1 MSSTTFQ
8 TERYDL
14 LALGSG
20 EAGKYIAWTMAS
32 AGKKA
37 AVIERRYIGGSCPNI
52 ACLPSKNII
61 YSAKV
66 AHLAKHA
73 ADFGLPASHGGVNM
87 AVVRERKRAMVSGL
101 IAMHEDRFDKTH
113 TELILGEGHFVAPKT
128 IEVTLMNGGTRLL
141 IGTQVVICTGSR
153 AAILSIPGL
162 RESKPLTHIE
172 ALELDKVPEHLLV
185 LGGGYVGLEFA
196 QAFRRFGS
204 RVTIIERSARLLHDE
219 DDDIAQAVISVLTG
233 EGIELVN
240 NADVREVQGTSG
252 HTVTVQLN
260 RDGQPTRLQGTH
272 LFVATGRTPNTDG
285 IGLDVAGVK
294 VTPKGHVQVNG
305 RLETTAEGVFA
316 VGDCA
321 GSPHFTHIG
330 FDDFRVVRDN
340 LLGRPRVTTGRLVPS
355 CLFLDPELAHVGLNE
370 TAAKRNGIP
379 YRLLKLPMQGVLRTR
394 TTGQTTGFI
403 KALIGATD
411 DAILGFSAFGEAA
424 GEMLAT
430 VQLAMSAKLPYTAI
444 RDSIFTHPTYSEGLV
459 SLFSSIPTKVGTAAH
474 ANAQPHPPLL
484 QYGI

>member
-1 MSSTTFQ
+1 MSSTTFE
-8 TERYDL
+8 TEHYDL
-14 LALGSG
+14 LVLGSG

-32 AGKKA
+32 IGKKA

-73 ADFGLPASHGGVNM
+73 ADFGLPTSHEGVNI

-101 IAMHEDRFDKTH
+101 IAMHEDRYNKTH
-113 TELILGEGHFVAPKT
+113 TELILGEGRFVAPKT
-128 IEVTLMNGGTRLL
+128 IEVTLANGGTRLVT
-141 IGTQVVICTGSR
+141 GTHVVISTGSR
-153 AAILSIPGL
+153 ATIPSIPGL
-162 RESKPLTHIE
+162 LESKPLTHHIE
-172 ALELDKVPEHLLV
+172 ALELDHVPKHLLL

-204 RVTIIERSARLLHDE
+204 RVTVIESNARLLHDE
-219 DDDIAQAVISVLTG
+219 DDDIAQAVTSLLAG

-252 HTVTVQLN
+252 QLVTVELD
-260 RDGQPTRLQGTH
+260 RDGRPTRLEGTH
-272 LFVATGRTPNTDG
+272 LLVATGRTPNTDR
-285 IGLDVAGVK
+285 IGLDTAGVK
-294 VTPKGHVQVNG
+294 LTPKGHVQVNE

-321 GSPHFTHIG
+321 GSPHFTHIA

-355 CLFLDPELAHVGLNE
+355 CLFLDPELARVGLSE
-370 TAAKRNGIP
+370 TSAKRNGTP
-379 YRLLKLPMQGVLRTR
+379 YRLLKLPMQAVLRTR
-394 TTGQTTGFI
+394 TTGETTGFI

-411 DAILGFSAFGEAA
+411 DAILGFSAFGQSA
-424 GEMLAT
+424 GELMAT
-430 VQLAMSAKLPYTAI
+430 VQLAMSAKLSYTAV

-459 SLFSSIPTKVGTAAH
+459 YLFSSAPTQVSISTH
-474 ANAQPHPPLL
+474 AT
-484 QYGI
+484 G

>member
-1 MSSTTFQ
+1 MSSTTFE
-8 TERYDL
+8 TEHYDL
-14 LALGSG
+14 LVLGSG

-32 AGKKA
+32 TGKKA

-73 ADFGLPASHGGVNM
+73 ADFGLPTSHEGVNM
-87 AVVRERKRAMVSGL
+87 AVVRERKRAMVTGL
-101 IAMHEDRFDKTH
+101 IAMHEDRYNKTH
-113 TELILGEGHFVAPKT
+113 TELILGEGRFVAPKT
-128 IEVTLMNGGTRLL
+128 IEVTLANGGTRLVT
-141 IGTQVVICTGSR
+141 GTHVVISTGSR
-153 AAILSIPGL
+153 ATIPSIPGL
-162 RESKPLTHIE
+162 LESKPLTHIE
-172 ALELDKVPEHLLV
+172 ALELDHVPKHLLL

-204 RVTIIERSARLLHDE
+204 RVTVIESNARLLHDE
-219 DDDIAQAVISVLTG
+219 DDDIAQAVTSLLAG

-252 HTVTVQLN
+252 QLVTVELD
-260 RDGQPTRLQGTH
+260 RDGRPTRLEGTH
-272 LFVATGRTPNTDG
+272 LLVATGRTPNTDR
-285 IGLDVAGVK
+285 IGLDTAGVK
-294 VTPKGHVQVNG
+294 LTPKGHVQVNE

-321 GSPHFTHIG
+321 GSPHFTHIA

-355 CLFLDPELAHVGLNE
+355 CLFLDPELARVGLSE
-370 TAAKRNGIP
+370 TSAKRNGTP
-379 YRLLKLPMQGVLRTR
+379 YRLLKLPMQAVLRTR
-394 TTGQTTGFI
+394 TTGETTGFI

-411 DAILGFSAFGEAA
+411 DAILGFSAFGQSA
-424 GEMLAT
+424 GELMAT
-430 VQLAMSAKLPYTAI
+430 VQLAMSAKLSYTAV

-459 SLFSSIPTKVGTAAH
+459 YLFSSAPTQVSISTH
-474 ANAQPHPPLL
+474 AT
-484 QYGI
+484 G

>member
-1 MSSTTFQ
+1 MSSTTFE
-8 TERYDL
+8 TEHYDL
-14 LALGSG
+14 LVLGSG

-32 AGKKA
+32 TGKKA

-73 ADFGLPASHGGVNM
+73 ADFGLPTSHEGVSM

-101 IAMHEDRFDKTH
+101 IAMHEDRYNKTH
-113 TELILGEGHFVAPKT
+113 TELILGEGRFVAPKT
-128 IEVTLMNGGTRLL
+128 IEVTLANGGTRLVT
-141 IGTQVVICTGSR
+141 GTHVVISTGSR
-153 AAILSIPGL
+153 ATIPSIPGL
-162 RESKPLTHIE
+162 LESKPLTHHIE
-172 ALELDKVPEHLLV
+172 ALELDHVPKHLLL

-204 RVTIIERSARLLHDE
+204 RVTVIESNARLLHDE
-219 DDDIAQAVISVLTG
+219 DDDIAQAVTSLLAG

-252 HTVTVQLN
+252 QLVTVELD
-260 RDGQPTRLQGTH
+260 RDGRPTRLEGTH
-272 LFVATGRTPNTDG
+272 LLVATGRTPNTDR
-285 IGLDVAGVK
+285 IGLDTAGVK
-294 VTPKGHVQVNG
+294 LTPKGHVQVNE

-321 GSPHFTHIG
+321 GSPHFTHIA

-355 CLFLDPELAHVGLNE
+355 CLFLVPELARVGLNE
-370 TAAKRNGIP
+370 ITAKRNGIP
-379 YRLLKLPMQGVLRTR
+379 YRLLKLPMQAVLRTR
-394 TTGQTTGFI
+394 TTGETTGFI

-411 DAILGFSAFGEAA
+411 DAILGFSAFGQSA
-424 GEMLAT
+424 GELMAT

-459 SLFSSIPTKVGTAAH
+459 SLFSSVPTQVDTSAH
-474 ANAQPHPPLL
+474 AKA
-484 QYGI
+484 

>member
-1 MSSTTFQ
+1 MPPTAPQ
-8 TERYDL
+8 TEHYDL
-14 LALGSG
+14 LVLGSG

-66 AHLAKHA
+66 AHLVKHA
-73 ADFGLPASHGGVNM
+73 ADFGLPTSHDGVNM
-87 AVVRERKRAMVSGL
+87 ATMRERKRAMVSGL
-101 IAMHEDRFDKTH
+101 IAMHEDRYDKTH
-113 TELILGEGHFVAPKT
+113 TELILGEGRFVAPRT
-128 IEVTLMNGGTRLL
+128 VEVTLTNGGTRLL
-141 IGTQVVICTGSR
+141 TGTHVVISTGSR
-153 AAILSIPGL
+153 ATIPSIPGL

-172 ALELDKVPEHLLV
+172 ALELDHVPEHLLV

-204 RVTIIERSARLLHDE
+204 RVTIIESNARLLHDE
-219 DDDIAQAVISVLTG
+219 DDDIAHAVTAVLTG

-240 NADVREVQGTSG
+240 NADVKEVQGTSG
-252 HTVTVQLN
+252 QIVTVQLKHE
-260 RDGQPTRLQGTH
+260 GQPRRLQGTH
-272 LFVATGRTPNTDG
+272 LIVSTGRMPNSDG
-285 IGLDVAGVK
+285 IGLDTAGVK
-294 VTPKGHVQVNG
+294 LTPKGHVQVNE

-321 GSPHFTHIG
+321 GSPHFTHIA

-340 LLGRPRVTTGRLVPS
+340 LLGRLRVTTGRLVPS
-355 CLFLDPELAHVGLNE
+355 CLFLDPELARVGLNE
-370 TAAKRNGIP
+370 TAAKRSGTP
-379 YRLLKLPMQGVLRTR
+379 YRLLKLPMQAVLRTR
-394 TTGQTTGFI
+394 TTGETTGFL

-411 DAILGFSAFGEAA
+411 DVILGFCAFGQSA
-424 GEMLAT
+424 GEMMAT

-459 SLFSSIPTKVGTAAH
+459 SLFSSVPTQVDTSAH
-474 ANAQPHPPLL
+474 ATA
-484 QYGI
+484 

>member
-1 MSSTTFQ
+1 MPLTTPQ
-8 TERYDL
+8 AERYDL
-14 LALGSG
+14 VVLGSG
-20 EAGKYIAWTMAS
+20 EAGKFIAWTMAS

-61 YSAKV
+61 HSARV

-73 ADFGLPASHGGVNM
+73 ADFGLPTSHEGVNM

-101 IAMHEDRFDKTH
+101 IAMHEDRYKKTH
-113 TELILGEGHFVAPKT
+113 TELILGEGRFVAPKT
-128 IEVTLMNGGTRLL
+128 IEVTDMKGGTRLL
-141 IGTQVVICTGSR
+141 TGTQVVISTGSR
-153 AAILSIPGL
+153 ATIPSIPGL
-162 RESKPLTHIE
+162 LESKPLTHIE
-172 ALELDKVPEHLLV
+172 ALELDHVPKHLLV

-204 RVTIIERSARLLHDE
+204 RVTVIESSARLLHDE
-219 DDDIAQAVISVLTG
+219 DDDIAQAVTSVIVG

-240 NADVREVQGTSG
+240 NADVKEVQGTSG
-252 HTVTVQLN
+252 QIVTVQLD
-260 RDGQPTRLQGTH
+260 RDGQDTRLQGTH
-272 LFVATGRTPNTDG
+272 LLVAAGRTPNTDG
-285 IGLDVAGVK
+285 IGLDAAGVK
-294 VTPKGHVQVNG
+294 LTPKGHVKVNE

-321 GSPHFTHIG
+321 GSPHFTHIS

-340 LLGRPRVTTGRLVPS
+340 LLGRPHVTTGRLVPS
-355 CLFLDPELAHVGLNE
+355 CLFLDPELARVGLNE
-370 TAAKRNGIP
+370 TAAKRNGTP

-394 TTGQTTGFI
+394 TTGETTGFI
-403 KALIGATD
+403 KALIGATN
-411 DAILGFSAFGEAA
+411 DAILGFSAFGQSA
-424 GEMLAT
+424 GELMAT

-459 SLFSSIPTKVGTAAH
+459 SLFSAIPTEAGTAAH
-474 ANAQPHPPLL
+474 AKA
-484 QYGI
+484 

>member
-1 MSSTTFQ
+1 MSSTTFE
-8 TERYDL
+8 TEHYDL
-14 LALGSG
+14 LVLGSG

-32 AGKKA
+32 IGKKA

-73 ADFGLPASHGGVNM
+73 ADFGLPTSHEGVNM
-87 AVVRERKRAMVSGL
+87 AVVRERKRAMVTGL
-101 IAMHEDRFDKTH
+101 IAMHEDRYNKTH
-113 TELILGEGHFVAPKT
+113 TELILGEGRFVAPKT
-128 IEVTLMNGGTRLL
+128 IEVTLANGGTRLVT
-141 IGTQVVICTGSR
+141 GTHVVISTGSR
-153 AAILSIPGL
+153 ATIPSIPGL
-162 RESKPLTHIE
+162 LESKPLTHHIE
-172 ALELDKVPEHLLV
+172 ALELDHVPKHLLL

-204 RVTIIERSARLLHDE
+204 RVTVIESNARLLHDE
-219 DDDIAQAVISVLTG
+219 DDDIAQAVTSLLAG

-252 HTVTVQLN
+252 QLVTVELD
-260 RDGQPTRLQGTH
+260 RDGRPTRLEGTH
-272 LFVATGRTPNTDG
+272 LLVATGRTPNTDR
-285 IGLDVAGVK
+285 IGLDTAGVK
-294 VTPKGHVQVNG
+294 LTPKGHVQVNE

-321 GSPHFTHIG
+321 GSPHFTHIA

-355 CLFLDPELAHVGLNE
+355 CLFLDPELARVGLSE
-370 TAAKRNGIP
+370 TSAKRNGTP
-379 YRLLKLPMQGVLRTR
+379 YRLLKLPMQAVLRTR
-394 TTGQTTGFI
+394 TTGETTGFI

-411 DAILGFSAFGEAA
+411 DAILGFSAFGQSA
-424 GEMLAT
+424 GELMAT
-430 VQLAMSAKLPYTAI
+430 VQLAMSAKLSYTAV

-459 SLFSSIPTKVGTAAH
+459 YLFSSAPTQVSISTH
-474 ANAQPHPPLL
+474 AT
-484 QYGI
+484 G

>member
-1 MSSTTFQ
+1 MSSTTFE
-8 TERYDL
+8 TEHYDL
-14 LALGSG
+14 LVLGSG
-20 EAGKYIAWTMAS
+20 EAGKFIAWTMAS
-32 AGKKA
+32 DGKKA

-73 ADFGLPASHGGVNM
+73 ADFGLPTSHEGVNM
-87 AVVRERKRAMVSGL
+87 AVVRERKRAMVTGL
-101 IAMHEDRFDKTH
+101 IAMHEDRYNKTH
-113 TELILGEGHFVAPKT
+113 TELILGEGRFVAPKT
-128 IEVTLMNGGTRLL
+128 IEVTLANGGTRLVT
-141 IGTQVVICTGSR
+141 GTHVVISTGSR
-153 AAILSIPGL
+153 ATIPSIPGL
-162 RESKPLTHIE
+162 LESKPLTHHIE
-172 ALELDKVPEHLLV
+172 ALELDHVPKHLLL

-204 RVTIIERSARLLHDE
+204 RVTVIESNARLLHDE
-219 DDDIAQAVISVLTG
+219 DDDIAQAVTSLLAG

-252 HTVTVQLN
+252 QLVTVELD
-260 RDGQPTRLQGTH
+260 RDGRPTRLEGTH
-272 LFVATGRTPNTDG
+272 LLVATGRTPNTDR
-285 IGLDVAGVK
+285 IGLDTAGVK
-294 VTPKGHVQVNG
+294 LTPKGHVQVNE

-321 GSPHFTHIG
+321 GSPHFTHIA

-355 CLFLDPELAHVGLNE
+355 CLFLDPELARVGLSE
-370 TAAKRNGIP
+370 TSAKRNGTP
-379 YRLLKLPMQGVLRTR
+379 YRLLKLPMQAVLRTR
-394 TTGQTTGFI
+394 TTGETTGFI

-411 DAILGFSAFGEAA
+411 DAILGFSAFGQSA
-424 GEMLAT
+424 GELMAT
-430 VQLAMSAKLPYTAI
+430 VQLAMSAKLSYTAV

-459 SLFSSIPTKVGTAAH
+459 YLFSSAPTQVSISTH
-474 ANAQPHPPLL
+474 AT
-484 QYGI
+484 G

>member
-1 MSSTTFQ
+1 MPPTMPQAEHF
-8 TERYDL
+8 DVL
-14 LALGSG
+14 VLGSG

-61 YSAKV
+61 YTAKV

-73 ADFGLPASHGGVNM
+73 ADFGLPASPDSVNM
-87 AVVRERKRAMVSGL
+87 NAVRERKRAMVSGL
-101 IAMHEDRFDKTH
+101 IAMHADRYDKTH
-113 TELILGEGHFVAPKT
+113 TELILGEGRFARPRT
-128 IEVTLMNGGTRLL
+128 IEVTLTNGGTRLL
-141 IGTQVVICTGSR
+141 TGTHVVICTGSR
-153 AAILSIPGL
+153 ATILPIPGL

-172 ALELDKVPEHLLV
+172 ALELDHVPEHLLIF
-185 LGGGYVGLEFA
+185 GGGYVGLEFA

-204 RVTIIERSARLLHDE
+204 RVTVIERSGRLLHDE
-219 DDDIAQAVISVLTG
+219 DDDIAHAVTGVLTG

-240 NADVREVQGTSG
+240 NANVREVQGTSG
-252 HTVTVQLN
+252 QIVTVQLE
-260 RDGQPTRLQGTH
+260 RDGQSTRLQGTH
-272 LFVATGRTPNTDG
+272 LLVATGRTPNTDG
-285 IGLDVAGVK
+285 IGLDIAGVK
-294 VTPKGHVQVNG
+294 LTPEGHVQVNE

-321 GSPHFTHIG
+321 GSPHFTHIA

-355 CLFLDPELAHVGLNE
+355 CLFLDPELARVGLNE
-370 TAAKRNGIP
+370 TAAKRDGTP
-379 YRLLKLPMQGVLRTR
+379 YRVLKLPMQAVLRTR
-394 TTGQTTGFI
+394 TTGETTGFI

-411 DAILGFSAFGEAA
+411 DTILGFSAFGQSA
-424 GEMLAT
+424 GEMMAT
-430 VQLAMSAKLPYTAI
+430 VQLAMSAKVPYTVL

-459 SLFSSIPTKVGTAAH
+459 YLFSSIPTQIGASAH
-474 ANAQPHPPLL
+474 ATA
-484 QYGI
+484 

>member
-1 MSSTTFQ
+1 MSSTTFE
-8 TERYDL
+8 TEHYDL
-14 LALGSG
+14 LVLGSG

-32 AGKKA
+32 TGKKA

-73 ADFGLPASHGGVNM
+73 ADFGLPTSHEGVNM

-101 IAMHEDRFDKTH
+101 IAMHEDRYNKTH
-113 TELILGEGHFVAPKT
+113 TELILGEGRFVAPKT
-128 IEVTLMNGGTRLL
+128 IEVTLANGGTRLVT
-141 IGTQVVICTGSR
+141 GTHVVISTGSR
-153 AAILSIPGL
+153 ATIPSIPGL
-162 RESKPLTHIE
+162 LESKPLTHHIE
-172 ALELDKVPEHLLV
+172 ALELDHVPKHLLL

-204 RVTIIERSARLLHDE
+204 RVTVIESNARLLHDE
-219 DDDIAQAVISVLTG
+219 DDDIAQAVTSLLAG

-252 HTVTVQLN
+252 QLVTVELD
-260 RDGQPTRLQGTH
+260 RDGRPTRLEGTH
-272 LFVATGRTPNTDG
+272 LLVATGRTPNTDR
-285 IGLDVAGVK
+285 IGLDTAGVK
-294 VTPKGHVQVNG
+294 LTPKGHVQVNE

-321 GSPHFTHIG
+321 GSPHFTHIA

-355 CLFLDPELAHVGLNE
+355 CLFLDPELARVGLSE
-370 TAAKRNGIP
+370 TSAKRNGTP
-379 YRLLKLPMQGVLRTR
+379 YRLLKLPMQAVLRTR
-394 TTGQTTGFI
+394 TTGETTGFI

-411 DAILGFSAFGEAA
+411 DAILGFSAFGQSA
-424 GEMLAT
+424 GELMAT
-430 VQLAMSAKLPYTAI
+430 VQLAMSAKLSYTAV

-459 SLFSSIPTKVGTAAH
+459 YLFSSAPTQVSISTH
-474 ANAQPHPPLL
+474 AT
-484 QYGI
+484 G

>member
-1 MSSTTFQ
+1 MSSTTFE
-8 TERYDL
+8 TEHYDL
-14 LALGSG
+14 LVLGSG

-32 AGKKA
+32 IGKKA

-73 ADFGLPASHGGVNM
+73 ADFGLPTSHEGVNI
-87 AVVRERKRAMVSGL
+87 AVVRERKRAMVTGL
-101 IAMHEDRFDKTH
+101 IAMHEDRYNKTH
-113 TELILGEGHFVAPKT
+113 TELILGEGRFVAPKT
-128 IEVTLMNGGTRLL
+128 IEVTLANGGTRLVT
-141 IGTQVVICTGSR
+141 GTHVVISTGSR
-153 AAILSIPGL
+153 ATIPSIPGL
-162 RESKPLTHIE
+162 LESKPLTHHIE
-172 ALELDKVPEHLLV
+172 ALELDHVPKHLLL

-204 RVTIIERSARLLHDE
+204 RVTVIESNARLLHDE
-219 DDDIAQAVISVLTG
+219 DDDIAQAVTSLLAG

-252 HTVTVQLN
+252 QLVTVELD
-260 RDGQPTRLQGTH
+260 RDGRPTRLEGTH
-272 LFVATGRTPNTDG
+272 LLVATGRTPNTDR
-285 IGLDVAGVK
+285 IGLDTAGVK
-294 VTPKGHVQVNG
+294 LTPKGHVQVNE

-321 GSPHFTHIG
+321 GSPHFTHIA

-355 CLFLDPELAHVGLNE
+355 CLFLDPELARVGLSE
-370 TAAKRNGIP
+370 TSAKRNGTP
-379 YRLLKLPMQGVLRTR
+379 YRLLKLPMQAVLRTR
-394 TTGQTTGFI
+394 TTGETTGFI

-411 DAILGFSAFGEAA
+411 DAILGFSAFGQSA
-424 GEMLAT
+424 GELMAT
-430 VQLAMSAKLPYTAI
+430 VQLAMSAKLSYTAV

-459 SLFSSIPTKVGTAAH
+459 YLFSSAPTQVSISTH
-474 ANAQPHPPLL
+474 AT
-484 QYGI
+484 G

>member
-8 TERYDL
+8 TEHYDL

-260 RDGQPTRLQGTH
+260 RDGQPTRLQGSH

-285 IGLDVAGVK
+285 IGLDITGVK
-294 VTPKGHVQVNG
+294 LTPKGHIQVNE
-305 RLETTAEGVFA
+305 RLETTGEGVFA
-316 VGDCA
+316 GGDCA
-321 GSPHFTHIG
+321 GSPHFTHIA
-330 FDDFRVVRDN
+330 FDDFGVIRDN

-355 CLFLDPELAHVGLNE
+355 CLFLDPELARVGLNE
-370 TAAKRNGIP
+370 TTAKRNGTP
-379 YRLLKLPMQGVLRTR
+379 YRLLKLPMQAVLRTR
-394 TTGQTTGFI
+394 TTGETTGFI
-403 KALIGATD
+403 KALIGAKD
-411 DAILGFSAFGEAA
+411 DAILGFSAFGQSA
-424 GEMLAT
+424 GELMAT

-459 SLFSSIPTKVGTAAH
+459 SLFSTAPTQASISTHATA
-474 ANAQPHPPLL
+474 
-484 QYGI
+484 

>member
-1 MSSTTFQ
+1 MSSTTFE
-8 TERYDL
+8 TEHYDL
-14 LALGSG
+14 LVLGSG

-32 AGKKA
+32 TGKKA

-73 ADFGLPASHGGVNM
+73 ADFGLPTSHEGVNI
-87 AVVRERKRAMVSGL
+87 AVVRERKRAMVTGL
-101 IAMHEDRFDKTH
+101 IAMHEDRYNKTH
-113 TELILGEGHFVAPKT
+113 TELILGEGRFVAPKT
-128 IEVTLMNGGTRLL
+128 IEVTLANGGTRLVT
-141 IGTQVVICTGSR
+141 GTHVVISTGSR
-153 AAILSIPGL
+153 ATIPSIPGL
-162 RESKPLTHIE
+162 LESKPLTHHIE
-172 ALELDKVPEHLLV
+172 ALELDHVPKHLLL

-204 RVTIIERSARLLHDE
+204 RVTVIESNARLLHDE
-219 DDDIAQAVISVLTG
+219 DDDIAQAVTSLLAG

-252 HTVTVQLN
+252 QLVTVELD
-260 RDGQPTRLQGTH
+260 RDGRPTRLEGTH
-272 LFVATGRTPNTDG
+272 LLVATGRTPNTDR
-285 IGLDVAGVK
+285 IGLDTAGVK
-294 VTPKGHVQVNG
+294 LTPKGHVQVNE

-321 GSPHFTHIG
+321 GSPHFTHIA

-355 CLFLDPELAHVGLNE
+355 CLFLDPELARVGLSE
-370 TAAKRNGIP
+370 TSAKRNGTP
-379 YRLLKLPMQGVLRTR
+379 YRLLKLPMQAVLRTR
-394 TTGQTTGFI
+394 TTGETTGFI

-411 DAILGFSAFGEAA
+411 DAILGFSAFGQSA
-424 GEMLAT
+424 GELMAT
-430 VQLAMSAKLPYTAI
+430 VQLAMSAKLSYTAV

-459 SLFSSIPTKVGTAAH
+459 YLFSSAPTQVSISTH
-474 ANAQPHPPLL
+474 AT
-484 QYGI
+484 G